1 MRAFRSVAIAFV
13 ALAGLSAAAEAQ
25 RLPPVA
31 NLAAASATTAA
42 SPAASNFAT
51 IGSAPQIISTAPLAT
66 SPVASFTDVKYDDRG
81 DEFGSLLDNTSFT
94 VGAEAFKIPAYRG
107 FSYYPFYFPFPS
119 GETNSAGVVSTA
131 NTAFQIVEGSPI
143 RAQAGISY
151 GVFDF
156 KGGEF
161 ISHVEQ
167 QSFITLGVSKR
178 SNVLQGDRLSWGLVW
193 DELLAFGLGDGFSD
207 FGFSQSRGLLGWALS
222 TRNEI
227 GFWGA
232 FRTSSY
238 ASGRKPRP
246 ADQYNLFWRHNYDF
260 GGQSMFWIGGN
271 NPADYG
277 SWLVGGLGEAPLNNY
292 LSLTGNFTF
301 ALPGAAA
308 GTLGAM
314 EEAWAVG
321 VGLTYYVGAKSV
333 RPSVSG
339 RQGLPLIPVAN
350 NGTFL
355 LTY

>member
-1 MRAFRSVAIAFV
+1 MRAFRSAAIAFV
-13 ALAGLSAAAEAQ
+13 AVVGLSAAAEAQ

-51 IGSAPQIISTAPLAT
+51 IGSAPQVISTAPLAT

-81 DEFGSLLDNTSFT
+81 DEFGNWRDNTSFS
-94 VGAEAFKIPAYRG
+94 VGAEAFKTCAFPYYRG
-107 FSYYPFYFPFPS
+107 FYLAATS
-119 GETNSAGVVSTA
+119 SAGVVSTA
-131 NTAFQIVEGSPI
+131 NTAFQLVEGSPI

-161 ISHVEQ
+161 RSDTEQ

-178 SNVLQGDRLSWGLVW
+178 SNVVQGDRLSWGLVW
-193 DELLAFGLGDGFSD
+193 DELLAFGPGNGFSD
-207 FGFSQSRGLLGWALS
+207 FSFSQARGMLGWALS

-238 ASGRKPRP
+238 ASGYKPRP

-277 SWLVGGLGEAPLNNY
+277 SWLVGGFGEAPLNNY

-308 GTLGAM
+308 GTVGAL

>member
-1 MRAFRSVAIAFV
+1 MRATCFAAIVFV
-13 ALAGLSAAAEAQ
+13 AVACLATLAEAQ

-31 NLAAASATTAA
+31 PLEGTSAATVP
-42 SPAASNFAT
+42 SPAASTFAT
-51 IGSAPQIISTAPLAT
+51 IGPAPKTASPAPLT
-66 SPVASFTDVKYDDRG
+66 YSPAARFSEVKYDDRR
-81 DEFGSLLDNTSFT
+81 DEFGNLLDNTSFS
-94 VGAEAFKIPAYRG
+94 VGAEAFKTSALPYYRG
-107 FSYYPFYFPFPS
+107 FYFA
-119 GETNSAGVVSTA
+119 ETTSAGVVSTV

-156 KGGEF
+156 KGGDF
-161 ISHVEQ
+161 RSHTEQ
-167 QSFITLGVSKR
+167 QLFITLGVSKR

-193 DELLAFGLGDGFSD
+193 DQLLAYSLGDGFSD
-207 FGFSQSRGLLGWALS
+207 FSFSQSRALLGWALN

-246 ADQYNLFWRHNYDF
+246 ADQYNMFWRHNYDF

-271 NPADYG
+271 DPADYG
-277 SWLVGGLGEAPLNNY
+277 SWLVGGLGESPLNNY

-301 ALPGAAA
+301 ALPGASA
-308 GTLGAM
+308 GMLGAAQ
-314 EEAWAVG
+314 EAWAVG